1 MTIAG
6 LHALAPVLVTAPAT
20 TPVSLAEAKAHLRVT
35 EADDDALIGSL
46 VQAVTARL
54 DGWSGIL
61 GRALVTQTW
70 RQDYQEFPRGDVL
83 RLPLHPVQSVTSV
96 TYIDAAGAT
105 QTLSASLY
113 RFAVDALGPAIVL
126 DDDAVWPV
134 TDERPAAVSV
144 MFVCGTAPSQVP
156 GAIKAAMLLMI
167 GDLYRFTES
176 AVSGSVGE
184 VPMPVSVQALLEPYR
199 RVGL

>member
-1 MTIAG
+1 MSIAG
-6 LHALAPVLVTAPAT
+6 LHALAPVLVTAPAA
-20 TPVSLAEAKAHLRVT
+20 TPVSLGQAKAHLRVEHT
-35 EADDDALIGSL
+35 DDDYLITGL
-46 VQAVTARL
+46 IEAVTARL

-70 RQDYQEFPRGDVL
+70 RQDFQEFPSGDVL
-83 RLPLHPVQSVTSV
+83 RLPLHPVQSVSSV
-96 TYIDAAGAT
+96 TYADAAGAT
-105 QTLSASLY
+105 QTLSPSLY

-144 MFVCGTAPSQVP
+144 TFVCGTVPSLVP
-156 GAIKAAMLLMI
+156 GAIKSAMLLMI

-176 AVSGSVGE
+176 AVSGSVSE
-184 VPMPVSVQALLEPYR
+184 VPMPVSVQALLAPYR

>member
-6 LHALAPVLVTAPAT
+6 LHALAPVLVTAPAA
-20 TPVSLAEAKAHLRVT
+20 TPVSLAQAKAHLRV
-35 EADDDALIGSL
+35 EHSDDDYLITGL
-46 VQAVTARL
+46 IEAVTARL
-54 DGWSGIL
+54 DGWVGIL

-70 RQDYQEFPRGDVL
+70 RQDFSGFPSGPLL
-83 RLPLHPVQSVTSV
+83 RLPLHPVASVTSV
-96 TYIDAAGAT
+96 TYVDAAGAT

-113 RFAVDALGPAIVL
+113 RFTVDALGPVL
-126 DDDAVWPV
+126 VRDDTALWPATDA
-134 TDERPAAVSV
+134 RPAAVSV
-144 MFVCGTAPSQVP
+144 TFVCGTAPSHVP

-176 AVSGSVGE
+176 AVAGSVGE